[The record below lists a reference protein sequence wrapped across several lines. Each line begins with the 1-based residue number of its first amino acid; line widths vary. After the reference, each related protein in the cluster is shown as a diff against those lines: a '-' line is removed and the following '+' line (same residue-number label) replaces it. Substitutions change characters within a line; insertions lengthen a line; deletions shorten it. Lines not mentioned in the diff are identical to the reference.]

1 MVIEKTFDEM
11 DNVLNFK
18 IQGEIDVSNISEF
31 KDALFKGIESQ
42 SPNVM
47 MDCEDLKYIDST
59 GLGVMVSA
67 LKKSK
72 AMGGSIKILHLKP
85 YLQKIFTITALD
97 KIFDIEVAG
106 K

>member
-1 MVIEKTFDEM
+1 MVIEKTYNEADR
-11 DNVLNFK
+11 VLNLK
-18 IQGEIDVSNISEF
+18 IQGELDVSNISEF
-31 KDALFKGIESQ
+31 KDTLFKGIESQ
-42 SPNVM
+42 SPNVL
-47 MDCEDLKYIDST
+47 MDCGDLKYIDST

-72 AMGGSIKILHLKP
+72 SLGGSIKIVNLKP

-97 KIFDIEVAG
+97 KIFNIEVAD

>member
-1 MVIEKTFDEM
+1 MVIEKTFNEADR
-11 DNVLNFK
+11 VLNLK
-18 IQGEIDVSNISEF
+18 IQGELDVSNISEF
-31 KDALFKGIESQ
+31 KDTLFKGIESQ
-42 SPNVM
+42 SPNVL
-47 MDCEDLKYIDST
+47 MDCGELKYIDST

-72 AMGGSIKILHLKP
+72 ALGGSIKIVNLKP

-97 KIFDIEVAG
+97 KIFNIEVAD